1 MITEDILIINRLG
14 LHARAAASFVKQASA
29 FESEV
34 ELSFRDQVVN
44 GKSIMGIMMLAA
56 SQGSELILKVSG
68 SDEAEARE
76 ALVNLINDR
85 FGEDE

>member
-34 ELSFRDQVVN
+34 ELCFHDQVVN

>member
-14 LHARAAASFVKQASA
+14 LHARAAASFVKQASV

>member
-76 ALVNLINDR
+76 ALVKLVNDR